1 MVREQENKRTREQ
14 ENKRTREQVRHVIK
28 DIDAEVEQVID
39 SLMKFDRL
47 MEQKLGKSSNLQ

>member
-1 MVREQENKRTREQ
+1 MVREQ